1 MIITKKVSIIFY
13 IKLFLT
19 SKNTI
24 NHMKVSSF
32 LPAITQMIYDMNLQ
46 DSLDGITFECP
57 QIALNEKTT
66 VVRCVMEGKNYTSD
80 EINTLFSKSKA
91 TGESLY
97 FVDEPALAAIAPD
110 IIFTQDV
117 CEVCQIDTK
126 CTAAAVANLEKL
138 PELIPINPASLQD
151 VFNSLL
157 TISTA
162 LKQPEAGKKHLES
175 LEKRVDAV
183 IDIQRKNK
191 LPQKSVMLLEW
202 IDPLFNC
209 GHWIPHQIGYA
220 GGIDL
225 LSHASGDSIVVDWEK
240 IVKYNPE
247 VLVIAPC
254 GYTTETTL
262 KDMPFL
268 TNRPEW
274 NNLRAVKN
282 KAVYIAD
289 FDMFTQPSAST
300 LVNGIE
306 ALAKMIHPEYYE
318 VSKNIEAKFHLYQ

>member
-1 MIITKKVSIIFY
+1 
-13 IKLFLT
+13 
-19 SKNTI
+19 
-24 NHMKVSSF
+24 MKVSSF

-57 QIALNEKTT
+57 QIALDEKTR

-80 EINTLFSKSKA
+80 EINTLFSNSKA

-97 FVDEPALAAIAPD
+97 FVDEPELAKVAPD

-126 CTAAAVANLEKL
+126 CTAAAVANLEKQ

-151 VFNSLL
+151 VFDSLI

-162 LKQPEAGKKHLES
+162 MGKPEVGELHRNEL
-175 LEKRVDAV
+175 LTRVDAI

-191 LPQKSVMLLEW
+191 LQQKSVMLLEW

-225 LSHASGDSIVVDWEK
+225 LSHPSGDSIVVDWEK
-240 IVKYNPE
+240 IVKYDPE

-254 GYTTETTL
+254 GYTTETTM

-268 TNRPEW
+268 TDRPEW
-274 NNLRAVKN
+274 KNLRAVKN

-306 ALAKMIHPEYYE
+306 VLAKIIHPDFYE
-318 VSKNIEAKFHLYQ
+318 VSESLKSKFQPFL